1 MSKNPADWA
10 RWFNELENE
19 DDNET
24 TEYDSQ
30 NSQLINEVISTTG
43 DQVQSTQLTYDNP
56 LPICDDVLAD
66 NIIYNCEVQES
77 GEIHLF
83 PIISHNNVGAN
94 AVVNSE
100 TDPNLSE
107 SENTAECVTEKCTD
121 DISDEESVI
130 SRDDPNYSPSKCSY
144 SGSDS
149 DINSDVSDEQLCDIE
164 NKEPSNVLTN
174 GISNE
179 IISETP
185 KTRKRKRFAVEEE
198 WQRNVMKKKRALGQE
213 KIPKAQQDSLL
224 AEYYT
229 YGDVARQKD
238 YICSLV
244 SKTDVVRKRPRKMD
258 SNVEK
263 NWSKVYTLP
272 NGENEKVRVCAEFFC
287 ATFAISKSVVE
298 DAIKN
303 KVQMEATKVLTIVK
317 EDQRRMPPLLQQ

>member
-107 SENTAECVTEKCTD
+107 SGK
-121 DISDEESVI
+121 
-130 SRDDPNYSPSKCSY
+130 
-144 SGSDS
+144 
-149 DINSDVSDEQLCDIE
+149 L
-164 NKEPSNVLTN
+164 
-174 GISNE
+174 
-179 IISETP
+179 
-185 KTRKRKRFAVEEE
+185 
-198 WQRNVMKKKRALGQE
+198 
-213 KIPKAQQDSLL
+213 
-224 AEYYT
+224 
-229 YGDVARQKD
+229 
-238 YICSLV
+238 
-244 SKTDVVRKRPRKMD
+244 
-258 SNVEK
+258 
-263 NWSKVYTLP
+263 
-272 NGENEKVRVCAEFFC
+272 
-287 ATFAISKSVVE
+287 
-298 DAIKN
+298 
-303 KVQMEATKVLTIVK
+303 
-317 EDQRRMPPLLQQ
+317 

>member
-107 SENTAECVTEKCTD
+107 SAECVTEKCTD

-174 GISNE
+174 GNSISDSVPVITTSDPTLQRKFQKHN
-179 IISETP
+179 
-185 KTRKRKRFAVEEE
+185 KTVYWQNITRTVMWLGRKTTFVP
-198 WQRNVMKKKRALGQE
+198 WFL
-213 KIPKAQQDSLL
+213 
-224 AEYYT
+224 
-229 YGDVARQKD
+229 
-238 YICSLV
+238 
-244 SKTDVVRKRPRKMD
+244 KTDVVRKRPRKMD

-303 KVQMEATKVLTIVK
+303 KSPNGSYKGFDHRKGRPAPNAT
-317 EDQRRMPPLLQQ
+317 LLQQ